1 MARTTLRLAAVARAA
16 GLAACAD
23 SGSDTLTGNSSDLAI
38 TNGFATMPVGYDQ
51 VENTFGNPGDST
63 GWRPDGMGRHGP
75 GGGMGGGGMGG
86 GPGGQGGPGGL
97 MGGGLGGF
105 FGPGHDFHLGR
116 GWLAHILNGT
126 CAFDAASGRFLCP
139 DQVRDGLTI
148 TRSVA
153 LYDALG
159 AVQSAWDTATTD
171 KVNIQKSVSGTT
183 VRWNGDTAVVS
194 HASDRTIAGLLAS
207 STQRIL
213 DGTSAGTET
222 LTGTDTAGTFTA
234 TRTVGDTLV
243 GVTLPKR
250 VGRGVYPLAG
260 SITRSMAV
268 SVTYAGSTTLT
279 RSRREVLTFDG
290 SAIASLVITQDGV
303 TKTCT
308 VPLPHGRPSCS

>member
-1 MARTTLRLAAVARAA
+1 MTRITLRLAAVALAA

-23 SGSDTLTGNSSDLAI
+23 GVSDSPTGNSTELAV
-38 TNGFATMPVGYDQ
+38 TNGFATMPVGFDQ

-75 GGGMGGGGMGG
+75 HGG
-86 GPGGQGGPGGL
+86 GPGGGQGGPGGL

-116 GWLAHILNGT
+116 GWLAAILNGT
-126 CAFDAASGRFLCP
+126 CVFDAASGRFLCP
-139 DQVRDGLTI
+139 DRVRDSLVI
-148 TRSVA
+148 THSVA

-171 KVNIQKSVSGTT
+171 KVNLQKTVTGTT
-183 VRWNGDTAVVS
+183 IRWNGDTAVVN
-194 HASDRTIAGLLAS
+194 HASDRTIAGLS
-207 STQRIL
+207 SAATRRVL

-222 LTGTDTAGTFTA
+222 ITGTDTAGTFTA

-243 GVTLPKR
+243 GVTLPKQ

-260 SITRSMAV
+260 SITRSMEV
-268 SVTYAGSTTLT
+268 SVTYAGSTTVT

-290 SAIASLVITQDGV
+290 SATASLVITQDGV